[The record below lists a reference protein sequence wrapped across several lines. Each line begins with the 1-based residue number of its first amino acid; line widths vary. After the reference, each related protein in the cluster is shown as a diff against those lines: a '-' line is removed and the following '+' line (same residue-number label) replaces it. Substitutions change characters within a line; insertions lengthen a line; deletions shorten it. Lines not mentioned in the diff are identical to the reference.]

1 MEGTLKM
8 KSALLRRKEKLK
20 DAFNNDNVTRQ
31 YRYSESTVE
40 ADGCCASRR

>member
-20 DAFNNDNVTRQ
+20 DVFNNDNVTRQ
-31 YRYSESTVE
+31 YRYGKSTIE